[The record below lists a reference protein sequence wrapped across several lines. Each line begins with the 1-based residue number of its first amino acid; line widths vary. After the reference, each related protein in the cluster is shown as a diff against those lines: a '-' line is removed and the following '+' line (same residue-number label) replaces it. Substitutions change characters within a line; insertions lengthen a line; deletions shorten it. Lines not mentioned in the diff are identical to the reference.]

1 MIDQGSNGCKT
12 IMKEGGVIKSDA
24 VRHPLEALHPGT
36 RAGLL
41 ELVRPL
47 DPIALRWDKE

>member
-1 MIDQGSNGCKT
+1 MEPCKT

-24 VRHPLEALHPGT
+24 VRHPLAALHSET

-41 ELVRPL
+41 ELVRRL
-47 DPIALRWDKE
+47 DPVALRWRK